1 MKNMGDIYRND
12 IGIGQTQQT
21 IKREHISYPYG
32 NQHQQEDKFNRL
44 ILQILKEESLLQY
57 LSVSHI

>member
-32 NQHQQEDKFNRL
+32 CDTLDAIIEVTPRDKKSVQHTVKLNL
-44 ILQILKEESLLQY
+44 
-57 LSVSHI
+57 